1 VSSGR
6 PPWSPLAAQHAAKSP
21 RVELD
26 GTAMSLLEPASIIG
40 RLVVQVE
47 LDRVIGDMGATAA
60 PGAPRNDGRGV
71 IESAFELLDHIAA
84 LEPVR
89 LLDLA
94 NVSGIPRETVRRL
107 LQQLIAVGAVSRDG
121 NRYRLGASLLGLGAR
136 VSPERRLR
144 VAARRPIAELAAATG
159 AGVQL
164 SVAIGGEAVYLD
176 TVAPRV
182 PFGLTAEPGDR
193 VPPGTAAARAHT
205 EFASATP
212 IVDAGGLL
220 ADVSCVAVAIPLGN
234 DAAAAVSTLV
244 AARRPPLGLLAATR
258 ATGARIAGALRAL

>member
-1 VSSGR
+1 
-6 PPWSPLAAQHAAKSP
+6 
-21 RVELD
+21 
-26 GTAMSLLEPASIIG
+26 MSLLEAASIID
-40 RLVVQVE
+40 RWVVQSE

-60 PGAPRNDGRGV
+60 RGSPRNDGRGV
-71 IESAFELLDHIAA
+71 IESAFELLDHVGA

-94 NVSGIPRETVRRL
+94 DVSGIPRETVRRL

-164 SVAIGGEAVYLD
+164 SVTIGGEAVYLD
-176 TVAPRV
+176 TVDARV

-193 VPPGTAAARAHT
+193 VPPGTAAARAYT
-205 EFASATP
+205 ELASAAP

-220 ADVSCVAVAIPLGN
+220 AGVSCVAVAIPLGN
-234 DAAAAVSTLV
+234 DAAAAVSTLI

-258 ATGARIAGALRAL
+258 ATGARIAGALRSL